1 MSAPS
6 ESAPHPAAGA
16 APATDTAPHGG
27 AGASASASLAAALA
41 CICFGASV
49 VATRHVVPQT
59 TPVVLAFM
67 RYVIGSFCMFA
78 LLRRRALAPMLR
90 RDRLQVFALG
100 ALFFGLFPWSFSA
113 SLTHL
118 PAATVALILATIPL
132 VTMALSL
139 LRGTERP
146 SVGLISGQLL
156 ALFGIVLAIS
166 PALFA
171 SPEGAAPAADTPHS
185 LVGYPLAF
193 TTVCCG
199 AVYNVWSRPLL
210 LRYPS
215 ATITSWAMVA
225 GALAL
230 APLALMQGLAANTRD
245 ITTDG
250 WLTVLFL
257 GTLGGAV
264 GFGLWSY
271 ALRRSTPSRVA
282 VFLALNPISAITLG
296 VLLLGE
302 PVSVRLFV
310 ALAAVL
316 AGIQLATRSTR
327 PVPSPGRSPLR
338 SDQ

>member
-1 MSAPS
+1 
-6 ESAPHPAAGA
+6 
-16 APATDTAPHGG
+16 
-27 AGASASASLAAALA
+27 
-41 CICFGASV
+41 
-49 VATRHVVPQT
+49 VVPQT

-67 RYVIGSFCMFA
+67 RYVIGSLCMFA
-78 LLRRRALAPMLR
+78 LLRRRALAPMAR

-146 SVGLISGQLL
+146 SVGLMSGQLL
-156 ALFGIVLAIS
+156 ALGGIVLAIS
-166 PALFA
+166 PALFGSRAGVTPA
-171 SPEGAAPAADTPHS
+171 SSSSSS
-185 LVGYPLAF
+185 LVGYLLAF
-193 TTVCCG
+193 TTVGCG

-225 GALAL
+225 GALSL
-230 APLALMQGLAANTRD
+230 TPLAMLQGLGASTRS
-245 ITTDG
+245 ITMDG

-282 VFLALNPISAITLG
+282 VFLALNPISAIALG
-296 VLLLGE
+296 ALLLGE
-302 PVSVRLFV
+302 PVTLRLFV
-310 ALAAVL
+310 ALTAVL

-327 PVPSPGRSPLR
+327 PLPSPSRSPFR

>member
-1 MSAPS
+1 M
-6 ESAPHPAAGA
+6 
-16 APATDTAPHGG
+16 
-27 AGASASASLAAALA
+27 
-41 CICFGASV
+41 
-49 VATRHVVPQT
+49 
-59 TPVVLAFM
+59 LAFM
-67 RYVIGSFCMFA
+67 RYVIGSLCMF
-78 LLRRRALAPMLR
+78 LVMPRRALVPMAR
-90 RDRLQVFALG
+90 RDRLHVFALG

-113 SLTHL
+113 SLTYL

-139 LRGTERP
+139 LRGAERP
-146 SVGLISGQLL
+146 SAGLVSGQLL
-156 ALFGIVLAIS
+156 ALGGIVLAIS

-171 SPEGAAPAADTPHS
+171 SRDGVASEGASAHS
-185 LVGYPLAF
+185 LVGYALAL

-215 ATITSWAMVA
+215 ATITSWAMMA
-225 GALAL
+225 GAVSL
-230 APLALMQGLAANTRD
+230 APLALLRDPGASTRSLSA
-245 ITTDG
+245 DG

-271 ALRRSTPSRVA
+271 ALRRSTPSHVA
-282 VFLALNPISAITLG
+282 VFLALNPISAIALG
-296 VLLLGE
+296 VLLLDE
-302 PVSVRLFV
+302 PVSLRLFV

-327 PVPSPGRSPLR
+327 PLPSPGRSPSR

>member
-6 ESAPHPAAGA
+6 ESAPHPAATA
-16 APATDTAPHGG
+16 ALATDTAPRGG
-27 AGASASASLAAALA
+27 AGVSASLAAAVA

-59 TPVVLAFM
+59 TPIVLAFL
-67 RYVIGSFCMFA
+67 RYVIGSLCMFA
-78 LLRRRALAPMLR
+78 VLRRRALAPMAQ
-90 RDRLQVFALG
+90 RDRVQVLALG

-132 VTMALSL
+132 VTMALSV

-146 SVGLISGQLL
+146 SVGLVSGQLL

-166 PALFA
+166 PALRSA
-171 SPEGAAPAADTPHS
+171 GDEVARDATQAGSWT
-185 LVGYPLAF
+185 GYVLAF

-225 GALAL
+225 GAMSL
-230 APLALMQGLAANTRD
+230 APLALLQGLAANTRG
-245 ITTDG
+245 ITPDG

-282 VFLALNPISAITLG
+282 VFLALNPISAIALG

-302 PVSVRLFV
+302 PVSLRLFV

-316 AGIQLATRSTR
+316 AGIQLATRGTR
-327 PVPSPGRSPLR
+327 QAKTGSAPAASR
-338 SDQ
+338 

>member
-1 MSAPS
+1 M
-6 ESAPHPAAGA
+6 
-16 APATDTAPHGG
+16 
-27 AGASASASLAAALA
+27 
-41 CICFGASV
+41 
-49 VATRHVVPQT
+49 PQT

-67 RYVIGSFCMFA
+67 RYVIGSLCMFA
-78 LLRRRALAPMLR
+78 VLRRRALAPMER
-90 RDRLQVFALG
+90 RDRLQVFLLG

-139 LRGTERP
+139 LRGTERL
-146 SVGLISGQLL
+146 SVGLVSGQLL
-156 ALFGIVLAIS
+156 ALAGIVLAIS
-166 PALFA
+166 PAIFE
-171 SPEGAAPAADTPHS
+171 PRNGVAPAASSTHS
-185 LVGYPLAF
+185 LVGYLLAC

-225 GALAL
+225 GALSL
-230 APLALMQGLAANTRD
+230 APLALLQGLGANTRG
-245 ITTDG
+245 ITVDG
-250 WLTVLFL
+250 WLTVLLL

-282 VFLALNPISAITLG
+282 VFLALNPISAIALG

-302 PVSVRLFV
+302 PVSLRLFV

-316 AGIQLATRSTR
+316 AGIQVATRSTR
-327 PVPSPGRSPLR
+327 PLPSPGRSPLR

>member
-1 MSAPS
+1 V
-6 ESAPHPAAGA
+6 
-16 APATDTAPHGG
+16 
-27 AGASASASLAAALA
+27 SASLAAAVA

-59 TPVVLAFM
+59 TPIVLAFL
-67 RYVIGSFCMFA
+67 RYVIGSLCMFA
-78 LLRRRALAPMLR
+78 VLRRRALAPMAQ
-90 RDRLQVFALG
+90 RDRVQVLALG

-132 VTMALSL
+132 VTMALSV

-146 SVGLISGQLL
+146 SVGLVSGQLL

-166 PALFA
+166 PALRSA
-171 SPEGAAPAADTPHS
+171 GDEVARDATQAGSWT
-185 LVGYPLAF
+185 GYALAF

-225 GALAL
+225 GALSL

-245 ITTDG
+245 ITLEG

-282 VFLALNPISAITLG
+282 VFLALNPISAIALG

-302 PVSVRLFV
+302 PVSLRLFV

-316 AGIQLATRSTR
+316 AGIQLATRGTR
-327 PVPSPGRSPLR
+327 QGKAGSAPVARR
-338 SDQ
+338 